1 MGIVEKTVG
10 QSAKHTVIA
19 AVCVVV
25 LLSDSLVPVYY
36 VVAAMVNAVFSK
48 ILKRVIREPRP
59 LNSPKKGHGMP
70 SSHSQSIYYFATVLC
85 CKGVCYLVSSPA
97 IPFTHFCA
105 VLTGI
110 VVILYYSYYA
120 W

>member
-1 MGIVEKTVG
+1 
-10 QSAKHTVIA
+10 
-19 AVCVVV
+19 
-25 LLSDSLVPVYY
+25 
-36 VVAAMVNAVFSK
+36 
-48 ILKRVIREPRP
+48 
-59 LNSPKKGHGMP
+59 MP

-97 IPFTHFCA
+97 IPFTHLCA
-105 VLTGI
+105 VLAGI